1 MVLSVFAFSGQVT
14 SEERVQIASWKDSSV
29 HTGGFADEAALK
41 KWVVNCLG
49 GGAVQ
54 KLTLDGRI
62 FFVSTRRFTSGAPDT
77 EVCFWSSSW
86 KSEKLKPFSD
96 YS

>member
-54 KLTLDGRI
+54 KLTLDGR
-62 FFVSTRRFTSGAPDT
+62 FFSCLYVDSLAVLPIRKSVFGAALGNRRS
-77 EVCFWSSSW
+77 
-86 KSEKLKPFSD
+86 
-96 YS
+96 